1 MNLPNAAALA
11 VSGLAAG
18 FSIGCGAPPADS
30 GATSAREGLQP
41 FQLLIDWQVEP
52 TYLGVYLARERGHFE
67 RLGLDV
73 EIVESS
79 GANAA
84 AAAVAAGSYPIGTA
98 SGAATV
104 TAVSRGASLV
114 STAVL
119 YQRLPTVIYGLADQ
133 GVDAPADL
141 AGKRVGIHP
150 DSTTRHEFAAFLS
163 IAGVRAEDVETV
175 PIDGPELPLVT
186 SGQVDAALNYVEMSP
201 TRLALEE
208 ETFQLALAEHG
219 VGGYGLNVIASRAAY
234 DDAPDLIEGL
244 TAAIVEGYRGGCA
257 DRPAAT
263 RVFLDL
269 FPGQDARYVEASWA
283 RVCALLGDDIG
294 NQTAAGWQTTID
306 LYDDAGLLEG
316 SVTPADVLP
325 RQ

>member
-1 MNLPNAAALA
+1 MNRPSAAALA
-11 VSGLAAG
+11 VSSLAAG

-30 GATSAREGLQP
+30 GAASAREGLQP

-67 RLGLDV
+67 ALGLDV

-141 AGKRVGIHP
+141 AGKRVGVHP
-150 DSTTRHEFAAFLS
+150 DSTTRHEFAAFLG
-163 IAGVRAEDVETV
+163 IAGVRAKDVETV
-175 PIDGPELPLVT
+175 RSTDP
-186 SGQVDAALNYVEMSP
+186 SCRS
-201 TRLALEE
+201 
-208 ETFQLALAEHG
+208 
-219 VGGYGLNVIASRAAY
+219 SRA
-234 DDAPDLIEGL
+234 G
-244 TAAIVEGYRGGCA
+244 R
-257 DRPAAT
+257 
-263 RVFLDL
+263 
-269 FPGQDARYVEASWA
+269 W
-283 RVCALLGDDIG
+283 
-294 NQTAAGWQTTID
+294 
-306 LYDDAGLLEG
+306 
-316 SVTPADVLP
+316 TP
-325 RQ
+325 R

>member
-1 MNLPNAAALA
+1 MNRPNAAPLA
-11 VSGLAAG
+11 VWGLAAG
-18 FSIGCGAPPADS
+18 FSIGCGAPPVDS
-30 GATSAREGLQP
+30 GATSARESLQP

-52 TYLGVYLARERGHFE
+52 TYLGIYLARERGHFE

-114 STAVL
+114 SIAVL

-150 DSTTRHEFAAFLS
+150 DSTNAARVRCLSEHRGCAGRGRADRADRRTRAAARHER
-163 IAGVRAEDVETV
+163 AG
-175 PIDGPELPLVT
+175 G
-186 SGQVDAALNYVEMSP
+186 
-201 TRLALEE
+201 
-208 ETFQLALAEHG
+208 
-219 VGGYGLNVIASRAAY
+219 
-234 DDAPDLIEGL
+234 
-244 TAAIVEGYRGGCA
+244 
-257 DRPAAT
+257 
-263 RVFLDL
+263 
-269 FPGQDARYVEASWA
+269 
-283 RVCALLGDDIG
+283 
-294 NQTAAGWQTTID
+294 
-306 LYDDAGLLEG
+306 
-316 SVTPADVLP
+316 TP
-325 RQ
+325 R

>member
-1 MNLPNAAALA
+1 MNRPNAAALA
-11 VSGLAAG
+11 VSSLAAG
-18 FSIGCGAPPADS
+18 FSIGCGAPSAET
-30 GATSAREGLQP
+30 GATAAADGLQP

-67 RLGLDV
+67 SLGLDV

-141 AGKRVGIHP
+141 LMTTPGCSEGRVTPTDVAAPSVSCRVG
-150 DSTTRHEFAAFLS
+150 AAGPAGDRGRS
-163 IAGVRAEDVETV
+163 GRPRAPGRPGCAGPSCTGSGTYGRARPAIGRRSGRVAATASAGVPVR
-175 PIDGPELPLVT
+175 
-186 SGQVDAALNYVEMSP
+186 
-201 TRLALEE
+201 
-208 ETFQLALAEHG
+208 
-219 VGGYGLNVIASRAAY
+219 
-234 DDAPDLIEGL
+234 
-244 TAAIVEGYRGGCA
+244 
-257 DRPAAT
+257 
-263 RVFLDL
+263 
-269 FPGQDARYVEASWA
+269 
-283 RVCALLGDDIG
+283 
-294 NQTAAGWQTTID
+294 
-306 LYDDAGLLEG
+306 
-316 SVTPADVLP
+316 
-325 RQ
+325 